1 MPPNPATFGWKT
13 QPPKRAPNKLPPGC
27 LEGTFPYFRV
37 AIRTKE
43 IS

>member
-1 MPPNPATFGWKT
+1 MRPNPTTFGSKT
-13 QPPKRAPNKLPPGC
+13 QLSKRAPNKLPPGC